1 MRRNVRRMVDP
12 RGIFEFFE
20 NHTGLA
26 VTIVVLN
33 LVIILIS
40 YISEAKSNKETE
52 NKSENEQTE

>member
-1 MRRNVRRMVDP
+1 MVDP
-12 RGIFEFFE
+12 RGIFEFIE

-33 LVIILIS
+33 LLIILIS

>member
-1 MRRNVRRMVDP
+1 MVDP
-12 RGIFEFFE
+12 RGIFEFIE

-33 LVIILIS
+33 LLIILIS

-52 NKSENEQTE
+52 NKS